1 MIDLH
6 THTVFSDGELI
17 PSELVRRADAIGV
30 KGIAITDH
38 GDFSNMDHIIP
49 RIAKVAEYLNSLQG
63 IRVLPG
69 IEITHVPPPHIE
81 EAVKLARS
89 LGAKV
94 VIIHGETIVEPVA
107 KGTNLAAI
115 MAGADVLAHPGM
127 ITMEEA
133 CIAAEKGVCLEI
145 TARGGHSLSNGHV
158 ALMAKKAGARMVL
171 NTDSH
176 APRDL
181 ISWDFA
187 MTVAKGAG
195 LDEADF
201 RQMQKNSLSFFEALT
216 MSC

>member
-6 THTVFSDGELI
+6 MHTVFSDGELI
-17 PSELVRRADAIGV
+17 PSELARRAEAIGL
-30 KGIAITDH
+30 KGMAITDH

-49 RIAKVAEYLNSLQG
+49 RLVKVSEYMNSLPG

-69 IEITHVPPPHIE
+69 IEITHVPPPHID

-89 LGAKV
+89 LRAKV
-94 VIIHGETIVEPVA
+94 VIVHGETVVEPVA

-115 MAGADVLAHPGM
+115 KAGVDILAHPGL
-127 ITMEEA
+127 ITAEEA
-133 CIAAEKGVCLEI
+133 SLAAEKGVCLEI

-158 ALMAKKAGARMVL
+158 AIMAKKAGAMMVL

-181 ISWDFA
+181 INEAFA
-187 MTVAKGAG
+187 ITVAIGAG
-195 LDEADF
+195 LGIDDF
-201 RQMQKNSLSFFEALT
+201 KKMQENASKFFKEVGF
-216 MSC
+216 C

>member
-17 PSELVRRADAIGV
+17 PSELVRRADALGI

-49 RIAKVAEYLNSLQG
+49 RLVKVAGYLNNLPG

-69 IEITHVPPPHIE
+69 IEITHVPPAHIE
-81 EAVKLARS
+81 EAAAFARS

-94 VIIHGETIVEPVA
+94 VIVHGETVVEPVA

-115 MAGADVLAHPGM
+115 KAGVDILAHPGL
-127 ITMEEA
+127 ISIEEA
-133 CIAAEKGVCLEI
+133 ELAAEKGVFLEI

-158 ALMAKKAGARMVL
+158 ALIAKKAGAGIVL
-171 NTDSH
+171 NTDAH

-181 ISWDFA
+181 ISHDFA
-187 MTVAKGAG
+187 LTVAKGAG
-195 LDEADF
+195 LTPDDF
-201 RQMQKNSLSFFEALT
+201 DIMLKNSASFFNF
-216 MSC
+216 